1 MSKLAERLRVNGRR
15 GFETE
20 DQAAA
25 RRAEERRQ
33 AADALD
39 ACERALRTEL
49 DALIA
54 FITPYAR
61 DENGGIVDPAIAEPR
76 RRVLA
81 IREALAKLEASR

>member
-1 MSKLAERLRVNGRR
+1 MSKLAELLRVNGRR

-39 ACERALRTEL
+39 VAYKALRDVRNDIDGPAESIRTI
-49 DALIA
+49 DA
-54 FITPYAR
+54 
-61 DENGGIVDPAIAEPR
+61 AIARLDTVP
-76 RRVLA
+76 
-81 IREALAKLEASR
+81 